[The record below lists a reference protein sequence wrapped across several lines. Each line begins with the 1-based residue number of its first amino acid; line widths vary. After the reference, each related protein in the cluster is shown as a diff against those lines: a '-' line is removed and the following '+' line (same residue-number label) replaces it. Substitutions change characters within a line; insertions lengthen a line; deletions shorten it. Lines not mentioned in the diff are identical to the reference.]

1 MTQTGFNVPN
11 INSLRLN
18 STSMNERVSY
28 HTTDEICQM
37 IADTVNRSG
46 MRGLTEAFVQLTK
59 EGQLSSGDRL
69 PSIRQLAEYLGVSP
83 TTVAS
88 AWSHLAQLGLLS
100 SHGRR
105 GSFVTEFTRSVPTNP
120 RWHFYEDQQ
129 SYSLD
134 FASGV
139 PDPRLLPNP
148 ITTIIDLPSSAI
160 SSYLDPPV
168 YSPLG
173 ETLGTLVPSRLG
185 GSDFDLTIVDG
196 ALDAVDRLLGTI
208 PSHQRAVVLEEPNFP
223 ALYDLV
229 ERHGL
234 EIRSVAIDHEGMSA
248 DGLRVELA
256 KGGVGVVLLQPRSQ
270 NPTGYSLSESRA
282 REIANVVGQYPEVLV
297 VEDDHSGLLCTESLW
312 TMAETLGTQVAYILS
327 FSKSHGP
334 DLRLAAL
341 FAHRDLVDE
350 LNRRRTLG
358 PSWSSK
364 LLQATLNQMLNN
376 PATSDLILE
385 AQHAYAQRR
394 AAVADLFRI
403 APTGSGINV
412 WVDSPDSLSALLQL
426 THHHIRVAPGASFY
440 ATPATAS
447 NQFRFTLSEPTVE
460 FKVALDQV
468 ASALAKTPR
477 TSSYR

>member
-1 MTQTGFNVPN
+1 
-11 INSLRLN
+11 
-18 STSMNERVSY
+18 MNERIAY
-28 HTTDEICQM
+28 HTTDEICEM
-37 IADTVNRSG
+37 IAETINRSG

-59 EGQLSSGDRL
+59 DGRLSSGDRL
-69 PSIRQLAEYLGVSP
+69 PSIRQLADYLGISP

-88 AWSHLAQLGLLS
+88 AWSHLSQLGLLS

-105 GSFVTEFTRSVPTNP
+105 GSFVTELTRSAPTSP

-129 SYSLD
+129 SYTLD

-139 PDPRLLPNP
+139 PDPLLLPNP
-148 ITTIIDLPSSAI
+148 VTSITNLPGSAI

-168 YSPLG
+168 YPPLG
-173 ETLGTLVPSRLG
+173 DTLGNLVPNRLL
-185 GSDFDLTIVDG
+185 GSDFELTIVDG
-196 ALDAVDRLLGTI
+196 ALDAVDRLLGALA
-208 PSHQRAVVLEEPNFP
+208 SHHRAVVLEEPNFP

-234 EIRSVAIDHEGMSA
+234 EIRSVAIDSQGMSI
-248 DGLRVELA
+248 DGLRTELA

-282 REIANVVGQYPEVLV
+282 AEIAAVVSQYPEVLV
-297 VEDDHSGLLCTESLW
+297 IEDDHSGLLCTEPLW
-312 TMAETLGTQVAYILS
+312 SMAESLGTQVAYVLS

-341 FAHRDLVDE
+341 FANRDLVDE
-350 LNRRRTLG
+350 LNCRRTLG

-364 LLQATLNQMLNN
+364 LLQATLNEMLNN
-376 PATSDLILE
+376 PSTNDLILE
-385 AQHAYAQRR
+385 AQHAYADRR
-394 AAVADLFRI
+394 AAVADLFHI
-403 APTGSGINV
+403 SSAGSGINV
-412 WVDSPDSLSALLQL
+412 WVDSTDALSALLQL

-440 ATPATAS
+440 AMPSAGA
-447 NQFRFTLSEPTVE
+447 NQFRFTLSEPSVE
-460 FKVALDQV
+460 FKVALEQV
-468 ASALAKTPR
+468 ASVLAKTPR

>member
-1 MTQTGFNVPN
+1 
-11 INSLRLN
+11 
-18 STSMNERVSY
+18 
-28 HTTDEICQM
+28 
-37 IADTVNRSG
+37 
-46 MRGLTEAFVQLTK
+46 
-59 EGQLSSGDRL
+59 
-69 PSIRQLAEYLGVSP
+69 
-83 TTVAS
+83 
-88 AWSHLAQLGLLS
+88 
-100 SHGRR
+100 
-105 GSFVTEFTRSVPTNP
+105 
-120 RWHFYEDQQ
+120 
-129 SYSLD
+129 
-134 FASGV
+134 
-139 PDPRLLPNP
+139 
-148 ITTIIDLPSSAI
+148 
-160 SSYLDPPV
+160 
-168 YSPLG
+168 
-173 ETLGTLVPSRLG
+173 
-185 GSDFDLTIVDG
+185 
-196 ALDAVDRLLGTI
+196 
-208 PSHQRAVVLEEPNFP
+208 
-223 ALYDLV
+223 
-229 ERHGL
+229 
-234 EIRSVAIDHEGMSA
+234 VAIDHEGMSA